1 MLCQIRKR
9 TKPEDIAY
17 SLYLYFLGLSLRNTS
32 KAVSRF
38 VKRSHTAIRDWIQ
51 KYKPELLSSRKI
63 RITEFIIDETI
74 IKVGSEYIWLWIAI
88 ENDNREILQISISK
102 ERNMFVAERFILNLV
117 KRYGEHPVSTDGGT
131 RYPQASRFLRMRH
144 HIRSSYEKSIIERTV
159 QYIKD
164 RTEGFDDYF
173 PCRKGK
179 CKLQHIQKWFNLFV
193 SHYNNNLFS

>member
-1 MLCQIRKR
+1 MICQIRKR
-9 TKPEDIAY
+9 TEPEDIAY

-38 VKRSHTAIRDWIQ
+38 VKRSHTAVRDWIQ
-51 KYKPELLSSRKI
+51 KYKPEILGCKKI

-74 IKVGSEYIWLWIAI
+74 IKVGSEYVWLWIAI

-102 ERNMFVAERFILNLV
+102 ERNMFVAEHFISNLV

-131 RYPQASRFLRMRH
+131 WYPQACKFLKIKH
-144 HIRSSYEKSIIERTV
+144 HLHSVFEKSIIERTI

-164 RTEGFDDYF
+164 RTESFDDYF
-173 PCRKGK
+173 PCRKNK
-179 CKLQHIQKWFNLFV
+179 CKLQHIQKWLNLFV
-193 SHYNNNLFS
+193 CHHNNGLIS

>member
-9 TKPEDIAY
+9 TEPEDIAY

-32 KAVSRF
+32 KALSRF

-51 KYKPELLSSRKI
+51 KYKPEMSSSRKI

-88 ENDNREILQISISK
+88 RNDNREILQISISK

-131 RYPQASRFLRMRH
+131 WYPQACRFLKLSH
-144 HIRSSYEKSIIERTV
+144 HIHSPYEKSIIERTV

-173 PCRKGK
+173 PCRKSK
-179 CKLQHIQKWFNLFV
+179 CKLQHIQKWLNLFV

>member
-1 MLCQIRKR
+1 MICQIRKR
-9 TKPEDIAY
+9 TEPEDIAY

-51 KYKPELLSSRKI
+51 KYKPEILDCKKI

-74 IKVGSEYIWLWIAI
+74 IKVGSEYVWLWIAI

-102 ERNMFVAERFILNLV
+102 ERNMFVAEHFISNLV

-131 RYPQASRFLRMRH
+131 WYPQACKFLKIKH
-144 HIRSSYEKSIIERTV
+144 HLHSVFEKSIIERTI

-164 RTEGFDDYF
+164 RTESFDDYF
-173 PCRKGK
+173 PCRKNK
-179 CKLQHIQKWFNLFV
+179 CKLQHIQKWLNLFV
-193 SHYNNNLFS
+193 CHHNNGLIS

>member
-1 MLCQIRKR
+1 MICQIRKR
-9 TKPEDIAY
+9 TEPEDIAY

-38 VKRSHTAIRDWIQ
+38 IKRSHTAIRDWIQ
-51 KYKPELLSSRKI
+51 KYKPEMLSSRKI

-88 ENDNREILQISISK
+88 EDDNREILQISISK

-131 RYPQASRFLRMRH
+131 WYPQACRFLRLCH
-144 HIRSSYEKSIIERTV
+144 HIHSKYEKSIIERTI
-159 QYIKD
+159 QFIKD
-164 RTEGFDDYF
+164 RTEHFDDYF
-173 PCRKGK
+173 PCRKSK
-179 CKLQHIQKWFNLFV
+179 CKLQHVQKWLNLFV
-193 SHYNNNLFS
+193 SHHNNNLLS